1 MTYRSVDVSK
11 LAPLV
16 AAEQPAPMLD
26 WVPIA
31 RLLIDDDYQRP
42 LAHSNWAA
50 IQKIAANFQW
60 AHFSPILVAPVENGL
75 FAIIDGQHRV
85 HAAAIC
91 GFLTVPAMV
100 VLMPRAGQAAAFA
113 AVNGMRVNVT
123 LPQLYRAALAAG
135 EGWAVRCDAV
145 VASAGCRLMGYNV
158 SAANR
163 KQREIY
169 AVGLVRKMVLGGQ
182 ADAVRAVLTGL
193 ANCAARDKVALYHD
207 FVLSPLF
214 AAVAVDPW
222 FARLDLA
229 GFFDAHDPYRV
240 ISAADRIKAAGH
252 ASTPAVLR
260 RDAFVALLRQ
270 HARAV
275 PAGCAA

>member
-11 LAPLV
+11 IAPLV

-31 RLLIDDDYQRP
+31 RLLIDDEYQRP
-42 LAHSNWAA
+42 LVGSNWAA

-75 FAIIDGQHRV
+75 FAVIDGQHRV

-135 EGWAVRCDAV
+135 EGWAVRCDDV
-145 VASAGCRLMGYNV
+145 VSQAGCRLMGYNV

-163 KQREIY
+163 KPREIY
-169 AVGLVRKMVLGGQ
+169 AVGLVRKMILGGH
-182 ADAVRAVLTGL
+182 ADAVRAVLAGL
-193 ANCAARDKVALYHD
+193 ANCATRDKVALYHD
-207 FVLSPLF
+207 FLLDPLF
-214 AAVAVDPW
+214 AAVAADAAFSRVDLVG
-222 FARLDLA
+222 FLDVN
-229 GFFDAHDPYRV
+229 DPYRV
-240 ISAADRIKAAGH
+240 IDRADRIRAAGH
-252 ASTPAVLR
+252 ASAAPVLR

-275 PAGCAA
+275 AA